1 MKIRVYVLA
10 FLLSLAAPLMA
21 EEREVFKMQQEPKVQ
36 KYSISEP
43 WRYIFRDYIVDL
55 KVSVRK
61 DEVQP
66 GDLISHPASNRQQE
80 YKPLNPIVISW

>member
-1 MKIRVYVLA
+1 MKFRVYVLA

-21 EEREVFKMQQEPKVQ
+21 EEREVFKMQQESKVQ

-66 GDLISHPASNRQQE
+66 GDLISHPASNRHQE
-80 YKPLNPIVISW
+80 YKPLNPIIVSW